1 MTMRRTY
8 LSILAAAGMSLL
20 APPVFAQT
28 TTTSVWADIMAK
40 KKLTTCIVPS
50 YQPYSWKDD
59 KGVWQGFV
67 AEMARNVAGA
77 LRVEPEF
84 TKTSFRTVVL
94 DLQAGKCHAFFGFN
108 ATPER
113 ALAIDFA
120 GPLYTLSFIF
130 INRKGWEPPG
140 KGWADYNTPDA
151 RVCYV
156 IGQSQ
161 EQQIKR
167 WAPKS
172 TQIAL
177 QTTDECLLAVQSGRA
192 DTYVAATLDGLATKH
207 KNPNV
212 GNLLFPQPS
221 YALPSYAGMRL
232 DSDSRFQKF
241 LQRWSEYNRA
251 NGNITEWLVGALE
264 QYGIPRDSLPKDI
277 SF

>member
-1 MTMRRTY
+1 MRKTI
-8 LSILAAAGMSLL
+8 LAILAAAGLTLTAAGAS
-20 APPVFAQT
+20 AQT
-28 TTTSVWADIMAK
+28 ATSIWADIMAK
-40 KKLTTCIVPS
+40 RKLTTCIVPS
-50 YQPYSWKDD
+50 FQPYSWRDSN
-59 KGVWQGFV
+59 GVWQGFV

-77 LRVEPEF
+77 MRVEVEF
-84 TKTSFRTVVL
+84 QETSFRTVVL
-94 DLQAGKCHAFFGFN
+94 DLQSGKCHAFFGFN

-130 INRKGWEPPG
+130 INRRGWQPPG
-140 KGWADYNTPDA
+140 RGWADFNTPSA

-167 WAPKS
+167 WAPNS

-177 QTTDECLLAVQSGRA
+177 QTTDECLLAVQTGRA
-192 DTYVAATLDGLATKH
+192 DTYVAATLDGLAAKH

-212 GNLLFPQPS
+212 GELMFPQPS

-232 DSDSRFQKF
+232 DSDGRFQKF
-241 LQRWSEYNRA
+241 VQRWAEYNRA
-251 NGNITEWLVGALE
+251 NGNITDWLIGALE
-264 QYGIPRDSLPKDI
+264 QYGIPRASLPRDI
-277 SF
+277 NF